1 MDIKSI
7 GMRVTALWR
16 EKADVMLDSGRLI
29 AVALLFFGSGILY
42 AQHFLFPVQSFTIR
56 QSAQEAFPPN
66 TLKANV
72 LTAVVPQKSPP
83 SAPALKVGAYVAS
96 KNGKDYYKIDCK
108 NRIKEENKIYFQTEG
123 DAKKAGY
130 APSATCFK

>member
-1 MDIKSI
+1 
-7 GMRVTALWR
+7 MRVTALWR

-29 AVALLFFGSGILY
+29 AVAFLFFGSGILY

-56 QSAQEAFPPN
+56 QSAQEAFPSN
-66 TLKANV
+66 TLKASV
-72 LTAVVPQKSPP
+72 LTVVPPQKSP
-83 SAPALKVGAYVAS
+83 SAPALKTGAYVAS

-108 NRIKEENKIYFQTEG
+108 NRIKEENKVYFNTPD